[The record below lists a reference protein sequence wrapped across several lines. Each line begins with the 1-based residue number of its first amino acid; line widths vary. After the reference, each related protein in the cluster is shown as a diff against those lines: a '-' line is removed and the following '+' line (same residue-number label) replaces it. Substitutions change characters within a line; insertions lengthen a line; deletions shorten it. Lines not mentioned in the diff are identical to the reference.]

1 MSSRMLISF
10 QQTLPVKYFKAFP
23 RLKLEPPVVC
33 YNTDY
38 FIQPYVSLVLSSP
51 TNLSTTSECP
61 EHDNG
66 CFLVQ
71 LPLIIIIRI
80 LRRLIITDNNSLL

>member
-10 QQTLPVKYFKAFP
+10 QQTLPVKYFKALP

-38 FIQPYVSLVLSSP
+38 FIQPYVSLVYHLRQI
-51 TNLSTTSECP
+51 CP
-61 EHDNG
+61 L
-66 CFLVQ
+66 LVSA
-71 LPLIIIIRI
+71 LNM
-80 LRRLIITDNNSLL
+80 TMVASLYNYP